1 MIIVDESI
9 SIIAKTCLKN
19 INSDNNTMP
28 TTILVTGSRQ
38 ERMEV

>member
-1 MIIVDESI
+1 M

-19 INSDNNTMP
+19 ISSDNNNIP
-28 TTILVTGSRQ
+28 NTTLVTGSRQ